1 MLGLCL
7 RIFIVQSAENKNT
20 PIFSYMCMT
29 IPVEAKELFKTKF
42 EAFGNER
49 FYKFLLNYAINK
61 VVEKEAEGTKKTK
74 SKIKTQE
81 ERSYISPE
89 IELMDYY
96 DRFIDLFRQ
105 EGETVYMDIAK
116 LFRKA
121 GHKVYRIML
130 KKSLIKKSDRFLNG
144 VE

>member
-1 MLGLCL
+1 
-7 RIFIVQSAENKNT
+7 
-20 PIFSYMCMT
+20 MCMT